1 MPEAPKLDRLNRRLL
16 AELQHNARLSLAE
29 LGRRVGLSTPA
40 VAERLARLEEQGVIV
55 AYRAEL
61 DAHSIGYPVTAFVRL
76 YSFPDA
82 YPKVEALLASL
93 PEVREA
99 HHVTGDAAFVLK
111 VVTRSLADLENLIGR
126 FSPFGRSE
134 TSVVLSTR
142 LAPRPLAVG
151 VAETP
156 SAGGVGLS

>member
-1 MPEAPKLDRLNRRLL
+1 MSGSTTRLDRLNRRLL
-16 AELQHNARLSLAE
+16 AELQQDARLSLAE

-40 VAERLARLEEQGVIV
+40 VTERMKRLEEQGVIR

-61 DAHSIGYPVTAFVRL
+61 DAHSMGYPVTAFVRL
-76 YSFPDA
+76 YIPPDV
-82 YPKVEALLASL
+82 YPKVEALLASW

-111 VVTRSLADLENLIGR
+111 VVTRSLADLEALLAR
-126 FSPFGRSE
+126 FTPFGRSE

-142 LAPRPLAVG
+142 LAPRPLPV
-151 VAETP
+151 E
-156 SAGGVGLS
+156 GGEEA